1 MVFPPVLSLPVGG
14 EGTIGKRWS
23 QRKTDTVFLWDCS
36 VSSLCVWKLAG
47 NWATIHPFFF
57 YLYLSSFSNYRQLYP
72 SFSLLL
78 CLFWLPL
85 LLSPLPTS
93 QLHYPQCA
101 VCQTAGWYFTQKYK
115 HWNTL
120 LHADEQKTKMQ
131 QATSAIPTFFTVKP
145 AVTLQH
151 HPNGRWQTTVSWC
164 RSDSSFPSPVFIFTQ

>member
-1 MVFPPVLSLPVGG
+1 MAFPPVLSLPVGG

-57 YLYLSSFSNYRQLYP
+57 YLYLSSFSNYRSFYP
-72 SFSLLL
+72 SVSLLL

-93 QLHYPQCA
+93 QLHYPHFS
-101 VCQTAGWYFTQKYK
+101 VCQAGRWYITFGNEIPFFTRR
-115 HWNTL
+115 W
-120 LHADEQKTKMQ
+120 KMQ
-131 QATSAIPTFFTVKP
+131 QATSVIPR
-145 AVTLQH
+145 ATLSLLW
-151 HPNGRWQTTVSWC
+151 NSFITA
-164 RSDSSFPSPVFIFTQ
+164 SSVLPLTNNRFMMLQR